1 MIEPNIIRKQRRT
14 LAILLV
20 LTVATAITGM
30 AMGYGALSFDRLIP
44 TLIGQGS
51 FKESFILFSVRLPR
65 IVITLLAG
73 MALALSGCILQ
84 SITRNDLADPGII
97 GINSGA
103 GVGIAIYFLF
113 FPINTTSFIYI
124 LTLVAFCSAL
134 LTVLIIYIFSYKRR
148 YVILTRTQNI
158 IIRYIILFTGL
169 LIMAFGIAVVAKS
182 NSGTTPISSVPFV
195 LSLIFPITFGQF
207 TCLLSILFMI
217 AEFVILGRDFPK
229 AQLWQ
234 IIIGPFFGIF
244 SLAPIAISITLSKY
258 ILQSLVTAYWALF
271 DRTAVLY
278 PFAFTFFSMFIIPG

>member
-1 MIEPNIIRKQRRT
+1 MIEPNIIKKQRCT

-124 LTLVAFCSAL
+124 LPLVAF
-134 LTVLIIYIFSYKRR
+134 
-148 YVILTRTQNI
+148 
-158 IIRYIILFTGL
+158 
-169 LIMAFGIAVVAKS
+169 
-182 NSGTTPISSVPFV
+182 
-195 LSLIFPITFGQF
+195 
-207 TCLLSILFMI
+207 
-217 AEFVILGRDFPK
+217 
-229 AQLWQ
+229 
-234 IIIGPFFGIF
+234 
-244 SLAPIAISITLSKY
+244 
-258 ILQSLVTAYWALF
+258 
-271 DRTAVLY
+271 
-278 PFAFTFFSMFIIPG
+278 